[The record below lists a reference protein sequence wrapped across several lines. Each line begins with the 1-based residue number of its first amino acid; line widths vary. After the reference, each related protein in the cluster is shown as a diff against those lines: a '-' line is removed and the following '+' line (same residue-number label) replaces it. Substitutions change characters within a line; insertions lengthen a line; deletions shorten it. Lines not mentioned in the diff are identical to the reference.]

1 MVPSVPH
8 QDPLGPPAR
17 REPAKGSGTPG
28 WRKAVTAAGVIVAV
42 VSVAAWAVT
51 LSVAA
56 ASGSEPAWVG
66 AVALYGLPVAFILMG
81 AAIVGAVIERRRR

>member
-17 REPAKGSGTPG
+17 REPARGSETPG

-51 LSVAA
+51 LGTAA
-56 ASGSEPAWVG
+56 AGTSEPAWVG
-66 AVALYGLPVAFILMG
+66 AVALYGLPIAFILMG

>member
-8 QDPLGPPAR
+8 QEPLGDPAR
-17 REPAKGSGTPG
+17 GEPVRGSSTPV
-28 WRKAVTAAGVIVAV
+28 WRKSVTAAGVLVAV

-51 LSVAA
+51 LGVAA
-56 ASGSEPAWVG
+56 AGGSEPAWVG

-81 AAIVGAVIERRRR
+81 AAIVGAVIERRRL